1 MQKDNFKNEAS
12 INNGNGNDAKRVLP
26 AVVRFSLQCFDCG
39 NPHHLRDED
48 AGSKREIERLCK
60 KCYDVKYNGR

>member
-1 MQKDNFKNEAS
+1 MSKKVELTDETA
-12 INNGNGNDAKRVLP
+12 NGTKPVLP
-26 AVVRFSLQCFDCG
+26 TVVRFSLRCFDCG

-48 AGSKREIERLCK
+48 AGSTREIERLCK

>member
-1 MQKDNFKNEAS
+1 MKLKSTNVEIKHEPPTC
-12 INNGNGNDAKRVLP
+12 GKRVLP

-48 AGSKREIERLCK
+48 AGSQREIERLCK